1 MNSIYL
7 KKKFMDLTDEELLLI
22 VNENSKDYTNEAVEI
37 AKAEIENRLLSEKII
52 ETVSDDSDKVYDIP
66 KNIIS
71 AVIKMIGIVEI
82 IIGALI
88 GLTTIFTYNI
98 IAGLGVIISAII
110 VGFLFLGLSEI
121 ISLLH
126 QINER
131 QKAK

>member
-22 VNENSKDYTNEAVEI
+22 VNENSKDYTNEALEI

-71 AVIKMIGIVEI
+71 AVIKMIGIFEI